1 MKSRLLP
8 LILLALVAVLLIGPA
23 ANVAFAQDSAP
34 GSAAAAAAQDNW
46 VTLLMKHSGPC
57 GWIIILLSVVGVALI
72 VEHAVTLRRDK
83 LAPPHIIDEIESLM
97 EEENYQETIE
107 LCEAE
112 PGFLTNVV
120 AAALPRVN
128 AGFDA
133 IEQSIQEMGE
143 EETIKLNSKVG
154 WLNLIASIAPLFG
167 LLGTVLGMVDAFRT
181 IATKKG
187 AADPADL
194 AGGIYSALI
203 TTVEGL
209 FVGIPTLVGYFYFR
223 TKVTTL
229 VLEIGAIVEQLFD
242 RFRPQHNT

>member
-8 LILLALVAVLLIGPA
+8 LVLLALVALLIIGPTA
-23 ANVAFAQDSAP
+23 SVAFAQDVPSD
-34 GSAAAAAAQDNW
+34 AAAAAASENW
-46 VTLLMKHSGPC
+46 VTLLLKHSGPI
-57 GWIIILLSVVGVALI
+57 GWVIILLSVVGVALI

-97 EEENYQETIE
+97 EEENYQETLE

-167 LLGTVLGMVDAFRT
+167 LLGTVLGMIDAFRT

-194 AGGIYSALI
+194 AAGIYSALI

-209 FVGIPTLVGYFYFR
+209 AVGIPTLVAYFYFR
-223 TKVTTL
+223 TKVTML

-242 RFRPQHNT
+242 RFRPQHS

>member
-1 MKSRLLP
+1 MKPRLTP
-8 LILLALVAVLLIGPA
+8 FVLLAALAVLLLGP
-23 ANVAFAQDSAP
+23 VAGIALAQE
-34 GSAAAAAAQDNW
+34 GGGESAASSLATDNW
-46 VTLLMKHSGPC
+46 VTLLFKHSGPC
-57 GWIIILLSVVGVALI
+57 GWIIIILSVIGVALI

-97 EEENYQETIE
+97 EEENYQETLE

-133 IEQSIQEMGE
+133 MEQSIQEMGE
-143 EETIKLNSKVG
+143 EETIKLNQKVG
-154 WLNLIASIAPLFG
+154 WLNLISSIAPLFG

-181 IATKKG
+181 IAVKKG

-194 AGGIYSALI
+194 AGGIYTALI

-209 FVGIPTLVGYFYFR
+209 FVGIPTLIGYFYFR
-223 TKVTTL
+223 AKVTTI
-229 VLEIGAIVEQLFD
+229 VLEIGAIIEQLFD
-242 RFRPQHNT
+242 RFRPQHN